1 MRYGLI
7 GEKLGHSYSK
17 IIHEMLADYTY
28 DLIPLTREEF
38 VPFMQEKDF
47 TAINVTI
54 PYKQEVIPYLD
65 ELHPLA
71 AEIGAVNTI
80 VNKSGHY
87 IGYNTDFYG
96 FEYMLRHNRI
106 EIAGKKCLVLGTG
119 GTSHTVCAVLKHL
132 QAAQILIVSRKPS
145 RDDADTCDSD
155 KIIGKAGNVAQK
167 AEGKDESVDSVNSNA
182 AKDPMTVTYETCYA
196 EHMDAQVI
204 VNTTPLGMYP
214 NIEASPLDLATFTKC
229 EAVVDVIFNPRK
241 TKLALQA
248 EGFGIKAVTGL
259 EMLVAQAKQAIEYFL
274 DKKLEDKV
282 IEEVYQKLLKMIG

>member
-17 IIHEMLADYTY
+17 IIHEKLADYTY
-28 DLIPLTREEF
+28 DLIPLTRDEF
-38 VPFMQEKDF
+38 TPFMEKKDF

-71 AEIGAVNTI
+71 KEIGAVNTI

-96 FEYMLRHNRI
+96 FEYMITHNNI
-106 EIAGKKCLVLGTG
+106 SIQGKKCLLLGNG
-119 GTSHTVCAVLKHL
+119 GTAQTVHAVLKHL
-132 QAAQILIVSRKPS
+132 GAAEILVVSRQNT
-145 RDDADTCDSD
+145 ADTIS
-155 KIIGKAGNVAQK
+155 
-167 AEGKDESVDSVNSNA
+167 
-182 AKDPMTVTYETCYA
+182 YENCY
-196 EHMDAQVI
+196 HYRTDAQVI

-214 NIEASPLDLATFTKC
+214 NPNVSPLDLTTFSEC
-229 EAVVDVIFNPRK
+229 EAVVDVIFNPLN
-241 TKLALQA
+241 TKLTLQA
-248 EGFGIKAVTGL
+248 KALGIKAVTGL

-274 DKKLEDKV
+274 DTKLADVV
-282 IEEVYQKLLKMIG
+282 IDETYQMLLQKLDAEEQQKNH